1 MSVIIYQEHC
11 DFLEKENR
19 KLKREISF
27 LKNQL
32 ELKTYGL
39 LKPFESR
46 DNESY

>member
-11 DFLEKENR
+11 DFLEKENK

-39 LKPFESR
+39 LKPIESR

>member
-11 DFLEKENR
+11 EFLEKENK

-27 LKNQL
+27 LKTQL
-32 ELKTYGL
+32 ELKTYGRI
-39 LKPFESR
+39 KPFKSK